1 MNKRKFINLI
11 CALLIILNTIGCNV
25 YAKILVE
32 PQNEP
37 TRKCKQKIAF
47 LTFDDGPCVNNTE
60 KIVNILKENNVKASF
75 FIVGQKAEENPKAM
89 KSLVD
94 SDMCLMPHTYS
105 HDYKIYRTSND
116 YFNDLNKCMETIK
129 KFTGS
134 KKRFNYVRIPG
145 GSDNLVS
152 NRNVLSN
159 IRKDIIKNDM
169 YYVDWNV
176 CSGDA
181 EAHYVPKVKI
191 VNNVKKQSVN
201 KDMIVILMHD
211 AYYKKTTVESLPE
224 IIKYIKDQGYTFKT
238 FDDINENEKNELI
251 RIKVIDKKQKI
262 D

>member
-1 MNKRKFINLI
+1 MNKRKFINFI
-11 CALLIILNTIGCNV
+11 CVVLIIVNTTCLNV
-25 YAKILVE
+25 YAEALEE
-32 PQNEP
+32 PQNNSN
-37 TRKCKQKIAF
+37 TCKQKIAF
-47 LTFDDGPCVNNTE
+47 LTFDDGPCVNNTQ
-60 KIVNILKENNVKASF
+60 KIVNILNENNIKASF

-89 KSLVD
+89 KALVD
-94 SDMCLMPHTYS
+94 SGMCLMPHTYS
-105 HDYKIYRTSND
+105 HDYKIYKSSND

-134 KKRFNYVRIPG
+134 RKKFNYVRIPG

-191 VNNVKKQSVN
+191 VNNVKKQSSDKN
-201 KDMIVILMHD
+201 MIVILMHD

-238 FDDINENEKNELI
+238 FDDINESEKKELI
-251 RIKVIDKKQKI
+251 RIRVIDKKQKN